1 MITHY
6 RFFLHLVKR
15 YATGASAALGLL
27 FISTGAT
34 GQQHLTLQECIEY
47 AVENNLDIE
56 QARINERISDVDYR
70 QSKYDLLPDLNGSA
84 SHSISFGRS
93 VNPITDVIDDQRIS
107 AGGFNLNANLLL
119 FSGFQRLNSI
129 AQARYA
135 MMSNQTA
142 VERIKQQVMVNVAA

>member
-1 MITHY
+1 M
-6 RFFLHLVKR
+6 R
-15 YATGASAALGLL
+15 
-27 FISTGAT
+27 ISDWSSDVCSSD
-34 GQQHLTLQECIEY
+34 L
-47 AVENNLDIE
+47 NLDIE

-142 VERIKQQVMVNVAA
+142 AERIKQQVMVNVAATERNRGVEGKRESGRVVSGGRGNRKKK